1 MRQQNSWTEEGTD
14 KYRVL
19 YCRIE
24 VEPSEH
30 NADVVIATNMG
41 GKPLGDDGQLKLVST
56 ADKKP
61 ERWIRNLASITVVT
75 VP

>member
-1 MRQQNSWTEEGTD
+1 
-14 KYRVL
+14 
-19 YCRIE
+19 
-24 VEPSEH
+24 
-30 NADVVIATNMG
+30 MG

>member
-1 MRQQNSWTEEGTD
+1 VRQQNSWTEEGTD

-30 NADVVIATNMG
+30 NADVVIAPAFAANHSVTM
-41 GKPLGDDGQLKLVST
+41 VS
-56 ADKKP
+56 
-61 ERWIRNLASITVVT
+61 
-75 VP
+75 